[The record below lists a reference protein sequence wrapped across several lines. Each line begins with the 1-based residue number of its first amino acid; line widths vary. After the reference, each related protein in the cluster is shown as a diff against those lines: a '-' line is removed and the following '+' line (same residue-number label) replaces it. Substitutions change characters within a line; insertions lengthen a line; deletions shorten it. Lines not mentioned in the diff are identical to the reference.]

1 MDIVNIYQYDNTYVH
16 FRKPKNC
23 LYSRKFS
30 RKSRE
35 QTSFLF
41 VSLVDTHF
49 VTCIDCT
56 IFVVLMKYH
65 YLLKIFLLNEI
76 ILYSIQVYY
85 YYGLNCFLSKNHIC
99 RYYLLK
105 KTSQDIRIWD
115 LYIFYFLQLHAEII
129 GQMILQK
136 SERSLLFVLCKVAN
150 LEIHLL
156 LVYFLI
162 S

>member
-23 LYSRKFS
+23 QYSRKFS

-56 IFVVLMKYH
+56 IIVVLMKYH
-65 YLLKIFLLNEI
+65 YLLKIFVLNEI

-85 YYGLNCFLSKNHIC
+85 YYGLNCFLSKNNIC
-99 RYYLLK
+99 RYYLLS
-105 KTSQDIRIWD
+105 KTSQDIRSF
-115 LYIFYFLQLHAEII
+115 FYFLHLHAEII

-136 SERSLLFVLCKVAN
+136 SERSLLYC
-150 LEIHLL
+150 IM
-156 LVYFLI
+156 
-162 S
+162 